1 MVYCAGSIA
10 AFFYKKG
17 GEFMEVMHTN
27 LDESATI
34 TPADWVPG
42 PPQGDWTYDAYAALT
57 DDGEC
62 YEIVQGVLVM
72 APSPEDIHQDVILE
86 IAAYLRE
93 QIKLTHLGRLFVA
106 PFDVMLTPKD
116 VFQPDVLVV
125 LNKHLERV
133 QRKCVMGAP
142 DLVVEVI
149 SPNSKLYDRVNKHTA
164 YEQAGVP
171 EYWLVDPHKRCIEL
185 FALESRKYRSLG
197 IFEGEQALPSR
208 VVPQMTIS
216 VAHFFA

>member
-1 MVYCAGSIA
+1 
-10 AFFYKKG
+10 
-17 GEFMEVMHTN
+17 MEVIHTH
-27 LDESATI
+27 LDEVETI

-42 PPQGDWTYDAYAALT
+42 PPQGDWTYEAYAALT

-106 PFDVMLTPKD
+106 PFDVVLSPQN

-125 LNKHLERV
+125 LNAHLERI
-133 QRKCVMGAP
+133 QRKCVIGAP
-142 DLVVEVI
+142 DLVIEVV
-149 SPNSKLYDRVNKHTA
+149 SPSSKLYDRVNKHTA
-164 YEQAGVP
+164 YEQAGIP
-171 EYWLVDPHKRCIEL
+171 EYWLVYPRQQSIEL
-185 FALESRKYRSLG
+185 FVLEGARYRSLG
-197 IFEGEQALPSR
+197 SFKGEQILPSR
-208 VVPQMTIS
+208 IVPKMS
-216 VAHFFA
+216 VPVARFFS